1 MTGPLDRLGPQHHF
15 QVIAYNQ
22 QPLYVGSRKLLEAS
36 GENCNFEV
44 FVVTPAFA
52 GMSALKRQQ
61 SILGL
66 FSEELKTG
74 KLHALGVRA
83 KTPEEL
89 ANTPN
94 NLVQLD

>member
-1 MTGPLDRLGPQHHF
+1 MQEAELLER
-15 QVIAYNQ
+15 IKA
-22 QPLYVGSRKLLEAS
+22 LYPDAALEAS

-44 FVVTPAFA
+44 FVVTSAFA

-89 ANTPN
+89 TNTPN
-94 NLVQLD
+94 NLVQLG